1 MNMKAKSHKMIPGVW
16 TGRHR
21 KAAFLAA
28 LCVLFCSMA
37 SMAQNIYYVTPSG
50 NGNGTSWTNATTLG
64 VALRLAKS
72 GDEVRLQGFETVDS
86 REKAYAVPMGVN
98 GFAVP
103 EGVKIYGGFSGTPG
117 TETTETP
124 DNRARRGDRFEFRY
138 ISVVVADRNKNDEY
152 FPAGPSLI
160 FPTDD
165 PDDLR
170 ADNAPHVFT
179 LATDGTE
186 ATMIDG
192 LTIAAAHNTDANRYG
207 PGGAVVVSGSGTYH
221 IRNCFFLYNYA
232 PTGGAIYVADG
243 AGSDASTIESCYLMN
258 NAAGTRSSQQ
268 NDGGGIYLAGRGMVV
283 NTVVANNENG
293 GILMSPEARVVQST
307 VTRNTAAAVELTAP
321 AGGSIQ
327 VYNTV
332 IWGNSALYETEA
344 NKPGMSHCAYPEA
357 TPGTPDNNGNIYAGT
372 KNFDLDDYPPLF
384 DNPAPKMGFNQDFN
398 WLAEPYPSRNYS
410 IRDGS
415 VLIDQGDATA
425 NLPEAARALV
435 AQDAAGTARP
445 LGRTNDIGAYE
456 HRSVEAGHIRY
467 VKAGATG
474 DGTSWTHAMGDLQQ
488 AIDELAALG
497 GQGEVWVAAGTYRP
511 TRQLVTGDP
520 ATIFF
525 RMRDGISV
533 YGGFPANPADD
544 STRANLVQGAMP
556 WQTQTTDGTTTGETI
571 LEGAGYD
578 GNCTWTG
585 NYWSPTSES
594 YHVVWFAP
602 MDGEADFGE
611 RTVLSG
617 VTIRGGYALGT
628 SGTDGLGGGVYMQG
642 EQAVL
647 LNCVV
652 KENRARNH
660 GGGVYLDEGGR
671 MEGCLL
677 FNNSAM
683 DGDGGAVYADTRG
696 EVLRCMLANNSAH
709 NGGGIYMECPENGDP
724 DLLTLSTSVVSNNHS
739 IENAAVYCHRGG
751 SVVQSTI
758 VNNYTPR
765 ATDAAMPDASKTGG
779 LYLNGYGLV
788 VNSVLWN
795 NHNGTSGYTPF
806 FAFNPTTKR
815 VRFYNTAVSGYNSA
829 VWYNTL
835 QQDILRLSDDNNTTG
850 DGTDGLIAPGFSTG
864 GEAFTDADALQ
875 DLTGVQSGWTAID
888 YYWQPERGSN
898 LRAMG
903 LPVLSLPDD
912 IRLTPEVDLAGVPLH
927 DKPALGAHRIDAV
940 ELQCAM
946 PNAQTLRLYV
956 NVDCQDPTH
965 DGLRWNTAY
974 RSLNEA
980 IAYMA
985 SLTDERIAKIA
996 GQNNNISNLEIYV
1009 LEHEAIYPRYAF
1021 VSDDPKSATIEVPAM
1036 ASGLPLLVKGGFPA
1050 SNAEGGTAADADPLN
1065 HRSVIDGNP
1074 DGRDPDEGLYHCITV
1089 RQGANVTF
1097 EGFHIING
1105 NAAGEAV
1112 RLQGGGLLIDGTA
1125 TVTLRDCI
1133 LENLS
1138 ADRGAALYGEQ
1149 ATVTME
1155 NCVVN
1160 NNTNATESA
1169 AVVIAGSLTL
1179 RHVTFAQNF
1188 GGTYSLYGD
1197 GTPTAENCFA
1207 AGNTSGNTPGV
1218 ADDFVSPK
1226 NFQNPTNQQGAT
1238 LGFDTYRGGYSSFR
1252 PLTSSTDAADA
1263 LINQGTAGTTLD
1275 HDIMGNARDLGG
1287 TPDLG
1292 AYEAD
1297 LPEAG
1302 RVYYVRTPE
1311 KGGNDNHN
1319 GLSWETAFATIRKAV
1334 ETANNGTVIDNEKP
1348 QVWVA
1353 AGTYSQAPQN
1363 GSNNCF
1369 EILEGVNV
1377 FGAFPATGTPGMNDR
1392 HPLVSQYIY
1401 NQTSVTVSDYET
1413 ILQPSGN
1420 ASVRRVLG
1428 QDDRYNPVSW
1438 GNTPT
1443 YEYVYV
1449 GEGNGNYIH
1458 PQENVYVPQDG
1469 GEYYY
1474 SSNGGEYV
1482 RAEDGNYIQWT
1493 REEGYYKYF
1502 SQRDLQANGSD
1513 WRDPRRD
1520 LIEVG
1525 TGYGEYS
1532 VESGWFGSY
1541 TYKENADG
1549 NYAEFTGAGYYRVA
1563 ETIDGAAYYTQGEYV
1578 NVGNGNGTHIRTQAG
1593 YNYVGN
1599 GNGNYHLQYEA
1610 GRYYQVANG
1619 EGDYNYTAVSGFRY
1633 PTQWNGFTLRNGYIN
1648 SNNIDYIDKT
1658 NRDGMARNGGAG
1670 AAIFTNVTLANS
1682 IVYDNENTSTNTN
1695 IQLRGGGIYCDQ
1707 GSIVNCYILNNTLG
1721 GTNQYTAYGGGAYQY
1736 DGTAYNCVITE
1747 NQSYGQF
1754 TDGAAI
1760 FIENGEFFNNTI
1772 TNNTSHGTSR
1782 GNGGICAWFN
1792 TGSVVGSRLVV
1803 YNTISINNNGFSSMT
1818 GNVDVAL
1825 NGGTMACYN
1834 SIASSITNQ
1843 GNLTFTNCR
1852 AVNNAN
1858 DLFVDYA
1865 NDNFRLKSNAIALN
1879 MGEDLPEIDG
1889 VTIDLSQYTDMD
1901 FTARIKDCRVDVG
1914 AYELDNT
1921 ENIEHET
1928 SNANSIEIATYYVTQ
1943 GGRGTMSGGSLDQA
1957 ACAQKLQAILDAAGE
1972 YVAVGT
1978 NRRAIVKVAG
1988 YAQAGDG
1995 ATGFVYHPNADDLSD
2010 PDDPQSYTYTVP
2022 YGVTLMGG
2030 YIDNSG
2036 TVTSWDETTDANCRD
2051 ILNYPTVLSPVVTL
2065 TDEQTVNGYHAVTF
2079 GTKPDSYNNTVATTT
2094 VIDGV
2099 TLSGGQATTANKDND
2114 KGGGAVVPAWGHVRN
2129 CIVSGNTATYGG
2141 GLYLLAGAT
2150 VSGTLVK
2157 DNTADYGGGI
2167 YAANEG
2173 GDTAPSTTA
2182 GTYIISS
2189 TLAANTSDD
2198 TGGGIYLEDGAAV
2211 SLNSVIWGN
2220 EAPADK
2226 DISGVTGQTYE
2237 DTYIGNVLL
2246 GTTVTTVPT
2255 AVYPFNSC
2263 FIQQAEL
2270 PSTFEQNRS
2279 MTGELTD
2286 YFASTN
2292 YQLRAFSPLIKSGI
2306 PIGYH
2311 DNLVTAKDIAE
2322 ADINRLE
2329 RVQTGMERLDV
2340 GAFAFK
2346 GGVLPTT
2353 GYFTRLFVSPSGRDS
2368 RIDEENIN
2376 IEDYLGRSFY
2386 TPFSHLDEALEYI
2399 QRVRKGNEQA
2409 QDKPFEILL
2418 AEGTYK
2424 PTYKRANA
2432 PADVTVDQRQNSFN
2446 IPAGVSLYG
2455 GFIGNELY
2463 SSDEITRIPG
2473 LDDIT
2478 FTSGDDID
2486 DILADREFSDLNTN
2500 GIIEPWELGRQSILS
2515 GDINVSGTEGKAYHV
2530 VYSSDESHASGG
2542 VTLDGLTIMDGMTLN
2557 RTNTTDD
2564 AEDGNEV
2571 GRGGGIYS
2579 RGVDYTLNRCR
2590 LLQNRAVIGNAL
2602 YARHARV
2609 RIFGS
2614 MLAGNSTV
2622 DDPQTSGSQDYL
2634 GGGAALVYGGEG
2646 LSAFNTLWANNSTT
2660 GDGGAVAV
2668 FDASGAQTPVLLVN
2682 NAIVRNESEEYA
2694 VAAQHGTIVN
2704 TVAWGNAY
2712 SGTNK
2717 ASFRPGPTVSHSAT
2731 ETDHWADEQA
2741 PSDANGN
2748 ITIDTSN
2755 GSVTG
2760 PRFAAPSATA
2770 GAAGFSSASQWSPA
2784 AVSILTDVGDGM
2796 VDKDWRTSSETAIA
2810 PPATPEDLRT
2820 YYDNATGAYKDNL
2833 WVTYN
2838 DENDPLRY
2846 AYMEKAQP
2854 DVTAPFYLR
2863 YSGPKDEEGQYM
2875 DRIIDIGLYEYQYN
2889 LSFDKMDTI
2898 YVATTDAGD
2907 ADGSSW
2913 ANATSDLRG
2922 AIVGLANSTGDEDAS
2937 TLTPRNAVLI
2947 RQGTYSTPPGFTSS
2961 TGSNGRSA
2969 FKAVMKGTAPQD
2981 GTQSYAET
2989 LSIRGSYNEQGVQDF
3004 SQPTVIEPF
3013 PGTEEETQTLL
3024 DINALAREVY
3034 VEGILFHNTNPAVG
3048 SNCVAISTLED
3059 KGDKGYVTLKDVQVR
3074 ASRTGVVVNTSSA
3087 GRQMLV
3093 NVLFA
3098 DNAGTGL
3105 QVDGDN
3111 TTTTVI
3117 NGTFAQNDTD
3127 FTGNPTVQNSVAWEN
3142 TKQNLSTLTDN
3153 ETNHNVAFAPG
3164 TDNDDIVNGP
3174 NFVNPTADGVLSRD
3188 YHIRPGIALLDQ
3200 GSNTPYESFME
3211 DYRYPGFVTGKE
3223 GEEQFAA
3230 AKAAETDLGG
3240 TARFVDQSID
3250 VGAYEYAA
3258 PMRQII
3264 YVDDRLTT
3272 AGDGSSWENAL
3283 TDLQDAVN
3291 LAGIYANTR
3300 PDEYGYVFAQSTV
3313 GQDGRAASL
3322 NVQLGGTKVYGGMHT
3337 ERYNGS
3343 ETAATDTVATDT
3355 VAGLLAQR
3363 RGMMESQGQHSTVSG
3378 LAIKA
3383 EQGDNKNT
3391 SVVDG
3396 FLVDGQATIGQRG
3409 MLSTS
3414 IVEGNVTMEDEGVL
3428 YNSLVDEAAGTTGTI
3443 VNVTAT
3449 GTINAGTNLNN
3460 RENATGKNRYIH
3472 NQTDEAW
3479 NYQLDEESAD
3489 IDPDG
3494 NHDITAYM
3502 KLAGHDRDLAGNP
3515 RLLNGKPDNG
3525 CFETWS
3531 VPENGKLATANQ
3543 STVQGD
3549 GIAAGKHYPVAGSV
3563 VYVNTGGHFVVG
3575 HDTRTTSGTVTTTTP
3590 FTPGYLLLRE
3600 GASLYGNGHDVSLP
3614 YVATERALSA
3624 GWNLAAVP
3632 YALRRDGISRVD
3644 EAAGKAT
3651 AFTPLIEADS
3661 TETYNGAKRAE
3672 SLFAF
3677 HESDSEFWNESATS
3691 FNANQGFALKA
3702 GTDGTYRFTAGA
3714 ENGTDAVYAETADE
3728 TEKTVAL
3735 TQYDENTVNAD
3746 GTPKF
3751 TFKENM
3757 GWNLFGLPYLVSG
3770 YDLTAKLTGTT
3781 PAMDLPHILY
3791 TLQDGQYFTMQS
3803 WDGTT
3808 TRPDGTTDG
3817 TLSFGKGVFTQT
3829 AVIGDGQTESLRF
3842 RRPSAPGETT
3852 DGNGVNLQQYRLG
3865 LWGET
3870 GADGFVFSPTNE
3882 ETDGDF
3888 TLGADGLKMM
3898 APRADAPQLYAVN
3911 RTGTR
3916 FSLMNAVDAAGSV
3929 QVGIRAVAG
3938 DYTMGLGETADIE
3951 TATEVWL
3958 TDHKTGA
3965 KVDLRRTD
3973 YRFTL
3978 TEAADDAARFTLSF
3992 SSIADDTA
4000 GTLNVYV
4007 RRRILY
4013 VEGLRE
4019 GDTVTLYDPSGTR
4032 VHAERTTGGS
4042 FRHAL
4047 KPGIYLVHVSGQKS
4061 ARKVFVP

>member
-1 MNMKAKSHKMIPGVW
+1 MKMKNFHKLISE
-16 TGRHR
+16 T
-21 KAAFLAA
+21 KATRQAA
-28 LCVLFCSMA
+28 LLTACLFWFCSMTA
-37 SMAQNIYYVTPSG
+37 MAQTVYYAKPQESG
-50 NGNGTSWTNATTLG
+50 TANGLSWTNATTLD
-64 VALRLAKS
+64 VALELAKS

-86 REKAYAVPMGVN
+86 REKAYAVPTGAD

-103 EGVKIYGGFSGTPG
+103 EGVKIYGGFSGESG

-138 ISVVVADRNKNDEY
+138 ISVVVADRDKDDEY

-160 FPTDD
+160 FPTGD

-170 ADNAPHVFT
+170 TDNARHVFT
-179 LATDGTE
+179 LTAGSGTQATE
-186 ATMIDG
+186 LDG
-192 LTIAAAHNTDANRYG
+192 LTIAAAHNTTG
-207 PGGAVVVSGSGTYH
+207 TGGGVTVTGSGTYH
-221 IRNCFFLYNYA
+221 IRHCFFLYNYA
-232 PTGGAIYVADG
+232 PMGGAIYVHDG

-307 VTRNTAAAVELTAP
+307 VTRNTAAAVELTDP
-321 AGGSIQ
+321 ADGSKQ

-357 TPGTPDNNGNIYAGT
+357 TPGTPDPNGNIYAGA

-425 NLPEAARALV
+425 NLPEAARALM
-435 AQDAAGTARP
+435 AQDVAGTARP

-474 DGTSWTHAMGDLQQ
+474 DGTSWANAMGDLQQ

-533 YGGFPANPADD
+533 YGGFPANHADD
-544 STRANLVQGAMP
+544 FTRAKLTQGAMP

-617 VTIRGGYALGT
+617 VTIRGGYALRT
-628 SGTDGLGGGVYMQG
+628 SGTDGLGGGGYMQG

-850 DGTDGLIAPGFSTG
+850 DGTDGLIAPGFSKG

-940 ELQCAM
+940 KLLCETNG
-946 PNAQTLRLYV
+946 NALRLYV

-965 DGLRWNTAY
+965 DGQTWAMAY

-985 SLTDERIAKIA
+985 SLTDERIAEIA

-1074 DGRDPDEGLYHCITV
+1074 DGRNPNEGLYHCITV

-1112 RLQGGGLLIDGTA
+1112 RLQGGGLFIDGTA

-1179 RHVTFAQNF
+1179 RHVTFAQNI

-1197 GTPTAENCFA
+1197 GNPTAENCFA
-1207 AGNTSGNTPGV
+1207 AGNTSDNTPGV

-1311 KGGNDNHN
+1311 DGGDDNND
-1319 GLSWETAFATIRKAV
+1319 GLSWGTAFATIGHALNVARQ
-1334 ETANNGTVIDNEKP
+1334 ETVSQRP
-1348 QVWVA
+1348 QIWVA
-1353 AGTYSQAPQN
+1353 AGEYTEQGIRMQ
-1363 GSNNCF
+1363 
-1369 EILEGVNV
+1369 EGVDVYGGFANS
-1377 FGAFPATGTPGMNDR
+1377 GTPGLDDR
-1392 HPLVSQYIY
+1392 APITHRS
-1401 NQTSVTVSDYET
+1401 
-1413 ILQPSGN
+1413 ILQPSDISPISRQTDISSINYNTDYGVNRPTTGN
-1420 ASVRRVLG
+1420 RVDVTHRALN
-1428 QDDRYNPVSW
+1428 QNADF
-1438 GNTPT
+1438 NTPT
-1443 YEYVYV
+1443 VW
-1449 GEGNGNYIH
+1449 
-1458 PQENVYVPQDG
+1458 DG
-1469 GEYYY
+1469 MVLRYGFIYGAAHY
-1474 SSNGGEYV
+1474 N
-1482 RAEDGNYIQWT
+1482 AN
-1493 REEGYYKYF
+1493 
-1502 SQRDLQANGSD
+1502 SQ
-1513 WRDPRRD
+1513 
-1520 LIEVG
+1520 
-1525 TGYGEYS
+1525 
-1532 VESGWFGSY
+1532 F
-1541 TYKENADG
+1541 TYNET
-1549 NYAEFTGAGYYRVA
+1549 FLSTGAC
-1563 ETIDGAAYYTQGEYV
+1563 GAGAILRR
-1578 NVGNGNGTHIRTQAG
+1578 NGI
-1593 YNYVGN
+1593 
-1599 GNGNYHLQYEA
+1599 
-1610 GRYYQVANG
+1610 
-1619 EGDYNYTAVSGFRY
+1619 
-1633 PTQWNGFTLRNGYIN
+1633 LRNCEISDNMIFSDNQN
-1648 SNNIDYIDKT
+1648 SYE
-1658 NRDGMARNGGAG
+1658 GGWHCGGAG
-1670 AAIFTNVTLANS
+1670 IML
-1682 IVYDNENTSTNTN
+1682 Y
-1695 IQLRGGGIYCDQ
+1695 
-1707 GSIVNCYILNNTLG
+1707 G
-1721 GTNQYTAYGGGAYQY
+1721 GTLENCRIRNNVVRQSQTETMQNTGGWWQTNYSYNSKWVYGCGLYMKSN
-1736 DGTAYNCVITE
+1736 GTAVPT
-1747 NQSYGQF
+1747 
-1754 TDGAAI
+1754 
-1760 FIENGEFFNNTI
+1760 
-1772 TNNTSHGTSR
+1772 
-1782 GNGGICAWFN
+1782 
-1792 TGSVVGSRLVV
+1792 V
-1803 YNTISINNNGFSSMT
+1803 YNTIIADNYGVVIKDNGGAPDHNNARNTNNFIVGAGAFSADQCFFYNNTIVGNQGYIDISRGDRPAGLVYNIPGMFILGDATIYNSIITENTAT
-1818 GNVDVAL
+1818 GRSGSGN
-1825 NGGTMACYN
+1825 NGGTTVH
-1834 SIASSITNQ
+1834 I
-1843 GNLTFTNCR
+1843 
-1852 AVNNAN
+1852 
-1858 DLFVDYA
+1858 
-1865 NDNFRLKSNAIALN
+1865 NDNSYQLSTAQDGTTTLGKASNIYYSCVYGGEGINISNDIVEHGHNNLINQDPNLAQDYRLESLSPCINTAT
-1879 MGEDLPEIDG
+1879 EDIPG
-1889 VTIDLSQYTDMD
+1889 VNIPNYDAEY
-1901 FTARIKDCRVDVG
+1901 TARIKDCGIDMG
-1914 AYELDNT
+1914 AFESTNDGNIRYTETTAT
-1921 ENIEHET
+1921 ENGT
-1928 SNANSIEIATYYVTQ
+1928 TVTTATFYVTQ
-1943 GGRGTMSGGSLDQA
+1943 DGRGTMSGDSLDQA

-1972 YVAVGT
+1972 YVAGGT

-2065 TDEQTVNGYHAVTF
+2065 TDGQTVNGYHAVTF
-2079 GTKPDSYNNTVATTT
+2079 GTKPDSCNNTVATTT

-2167 YAANEG
+2167 YAANKG

-2237 DTYIGNVLL
+2237 DTYIGDVLL
-2246 GTTVTTVPT
+2246 GTTVTTVPK

-2306 PIGYH
+2306 PTGYH

-2329 RVQTGMERLDV
+2329 RAQTSMERLDV
-2340 GAFAFK
+2340 GAFAFE

-2353 GYFTRLFVSPSGRDS
+2353 PYFTRLFVSPSGRDS

-2376 IEDYLGRSFY
+2376 IKDYLGRSFY

-2399 QRVRKGNEQA
+2399 QRVRKGNQQA
-2409 QDKPFEILL
+2409 QGKPFEILL

-2455 GFIGNELY
+2455 GFIGNEHY
-2463 SSDEITRIPG
+2463 SSDKINDIPG

-2478 FTSGDDID
+2478 FMPDGDID
-2486 DILADREFSDLNTN
+2486 DILAAREFSDLNTN

-2530 VYSSDESHASGG
+2530 VYSSSTDDDATGG

-2557 RTNTTDD
+2557 RTN
-2564 AEDGNEV
+2564 AEGTEDVNEV

-2622 DDPQTSGSQDYL
+2622 DNPQTSGSLDYL

-2682 NAIVRNESEEYA
+2682 NAIVRNQSEEYA

-2712 SGTNK
+2712 NGENT
-2717 ASFRPGPTVSHSAT
+2717 ASFRQGPTVSHSAT
-2731 ETDHWADEQA
+2731 ETDHWAYGQA
-2741 PSDANGN
+2741 PSDANHN

-2784 AVSILTDVGDGM
+2784 AVSILTDAGDGVVGADWNGDQA
-2796 VDKDWRTSSETAIA
+2796 VDA
-2810 PPATPEDLRT
+2810 PPLSDIELTP
-2820 YYDNATGAYKDNL
+2820 YYDNAQGAYKDSL

-2922 AIVGLANSTGDEDAS
+2922 AIVGLANSTGDEDAN
-2937 TLTPRNAVLI
+2937 TLTPHNAVLI
-2947 RQGTYSTPPGFTSS
+2947 RQGTYSTPPGFTSN

-2969 FKAVMKGTAPQD
+2969 FKAVMHGAIPSD

-3013 PGTEEETQTLL
+3013 PGTEDETQTLL

-3034 VEGILFHNTNPAVG
+3034 VEGILFHNTNTSES
-3048 SNCVAISTLED
+3048 SNCVAISTSTDE
-3059 KGDKGYVTLKDVQVR
+3059 GDKGYVTLKDVQVR
-3074 ASRTGVVVNTSSA
+3074 ASQTGVVVNTGST

-3098 DNAGTGL
+3098 DNARTGL
-3105 QVDGDN
+3105 QVVGDN

-3117 NGTFAQNDTD
+3117 NGTFAQNGTD
-3127 FTGNPTVQNSVAWEN
+3127 FTGSPTVQNSVAWEN
-3142 TKQNLSTLTDN
+3142 TKQTLSTDRVG
-3153 ETNHNVAFAPG
+3153 NHNVAFANG
-3164 TDNDDIVNGP
+3164 TENDDIVNGP
-3174 NFVNPTADGVLSRD
+3174 NFVNPTADDVLSRD
-3188 YHIRPGIALLDQ
+3188 YHIRPGIALLDK
-3200 GSNTPYESFME
+3200 GDDEPYETFMK
-3211 DYRYPGFVTGKE
+3211 DYRYPGFKTS
-3223 GEEQFAA
+3223 GETDEQFAA

-3240 TARFVDQSID
+3240 TARFVDGSID

-3313 GQDGRAASL
+3313 GQDGRVASL
-3322 NVQLGGTKVYGGMHT
+3322 NVQLGGTKVYGGMRT

-3343 ETAATDTVATDT
+3343 ETAATDTAATDT

-3363 RGMMESQGQHSTVSG
+3363 RGMMESQGDHTQVTQLV
-3378 LAIKA
+3378 IKPA
-3383 EQGDNKNT
+3383 QGEGRNTAT

-3396 FLVDGQATIGQRG
+3396 FQVTGGATVGQGG

-3414 IVEGNVTMEDEGVL
+3414 IVEDHDGTYAVTMEDDGIL
-3428 YNSLVDEAAGTTGTI
+3428 YNSFVDGAAVTTGTI

-3449 GTINAGTNLNN
+3449 GTISAGTNENN
-3460 RENATGKNRYIH
+3460 RPSTTAPNRYIQS
-3472 NQTDEAW
+3472 QTDAAW
-3479 NYQLDEESAD
+3479 NYQLNEESAD
-3489 IDPDG
+3489 IDHSG
-3494 NHDITAYM
+3494 NADIKTYIE
-3502 KLAGHDRDLAGNP
+3502 LAGHNRDLAGNT
-3515 RLLNGKPDNG
+3515 RVMNGTPDNG

-3531 VPENGKLATANQ
+3531 VPATATDATAATIWRTQ
-3543 STVQGD
+3543 DHSTGPYDAHV
-3549 GIAAGKHYPVAGSV
+3549 ALGKHYPVAGSV
-3563 VYVNTGGHFVVG
+3563 VYVNEG
-3575 HDTRTTSGTVTTTTP
+3575 SGLAMNHTTTADAP
-3590 FTPGYLLLRE
+3590 FRPGYLLLKE

-3624 GWNLAAVP
+3624 GWNLCAVP
-3632 YALRRDGISRVD
+3632 YALTRDGISRVD
-3644 EAAGKAT
+3644 TDGGSLSLDVLAV
-3651 AFTPLIEADS
+3651 ADS
-3661 TETYNGAKRAE
+3661 TETYDGAARAA

-3677 HESDSEFWNESATS
+3677 HETNSAFWNPATS
-3691 FNANQGFALKA
+3691 FAACQGFALKA
-3702 GTDGTYRFTAGA
+3702 AEAAGTYRFTAGT

-3735 TQYDENTVNAD
+3735 TQYDENTVDTD
-3746 GTPKF
+3746 GKPKF

-4061 ARKVFVP
+4061 ARKVFVQ

>member
-1 MNMKAKSHKMIPGVW
+1 MNMKAKSHKMIPGIW

-37 SMAQNIYYVTPSG
+37 SMAQNIYYVTPTG
-50 NGNGTSWTNATTLG
+50 GGDGISWTKATTLD
-64 VALRLAKS
+64 VALGLAKS

-86 REKAYAVPMGVN
+86 RDKAYAVPMGVN

-103 EGVKIYGGFSGTPG
+103 EGVKIYGGFSGAPG

-138 ISVVVADRNKNDEY
+138 ISVVVADRDKDDEY

-170 ADNAPHVFT
+170 ADNARHVFT
-179 LATDGTE
+179 LTAGSGTQATE
-186 ATMIDG
+186 LDG
-192 LTIAAAHNTDANRYG
+192 LTIAAAHNTTG
-207 PGGAVVVSGSGTYH
+207 TGGGVTVTGSGTYH
-221 IRNCFFLYNYA
+221 IRHCFFLYNYA
-232 PTGGAIYVADG
+232 SRGGAIYVADQ

-307 VTRNTAAAVELTAP
+307 VTRNTAAAVELLTAP
-321 AGGSIQ
+321 ADGSRQ

-344 NKPGMSHCAYPEA
+344 KKPGMSHCAYPEA
-357 TPGTPDNNGNIYAGT
+357 TPGTPDNNGNIYAGA

-435 AQDAAGTARP
+435 AQDVAGTARP

-474 DGTSWTHAMGDLQQ
+474 DGTSWANAMGDLQQ

-544 STRANLVQGAMP
+544 VTRADLVQGAMP

-683 DGDGGAVYADTRG
+683 DGDGGAVYADTQG

-806 FAFNPTTKR
+806 FAFNPTTER

-864 GEAFTDADALQ
+864 GAFT
-875 DLTGVQSGWTAID
+875 LTGVQSGWTAID

-940 ELQCAM
+940 ELQCETNG
-946 PNAQTLRLYV
+946 NALRLYV

-965 DGLRWNTAY
+965 EGQTWAMAY

-985 SLTDERIAKIA
+985 SLTDERIAEIA

-1074 DGRDPDEGLYHCITV
+1074 DGRNPNEGLYHCITV

-1112 RLQGGGLLIDGTA
+1112 RLQGGGLLIEENA
-1125 TVTLRDCI
+1125 TVTLRRCI
-1133 LENLS
+1133 IENCS
-1138 ADRGAALYGEQ
+1138 ANQGAAIYGGTGS
-1149 ATVTME
+1149 TVNMD

-1160 NNTNATESA
+1160 NNTNNDANA
-1169 AVVIAGSLTL
+1169 ASVIAGTLSL
-1179 RHVTFAQNF
+1179 RHVTFANNV
-1188 GGTYSLYGD
+1188 GGSYTQHSGNASA
-1197 GTPTAENCFA
+1197 TNCLSM
-1207 AGNTSGNTPGV
+1207 GNTASGSNNVTLAAN
-1218 ADDFVSPK
+1218 AD
-1226 NFQNPTNQQGAT
+1226 NFQNPTNGTGAT

-1252 PLTSSTDAADA
+1252 PLTSSTDAANA
-1263 LINQGTAGTTLD
+1263 LINQGTSTTLD
-1275 HDIMGNARDLGG
+1275 HDIMGNARNLGG

-1292 AYEAD
+1292 AYEAE

-1302 RVYYVRTPE
+1302 TVLYVRTP
-1311 KGGNDNHN
+1311 KDGGDDNNN
-1319 GLSWETAFATIRKAV
+1319 GNSWEKAFATISHALEV
-1334 ETANNGTVIDNEKP
+1334 AGGNGYTNDNRP
-1348 QVWVA
+1348 QIWVA
-1353 AGTYSQAPQN
+1353 AGEYTERGITMQ
-1363 GSNNCF
+1363 
-1369 EILEGVNV
+1369 EGVNV
-1377 FGAFPATGTPGMNDR
+1377 YGGFSTQGTPGMDDR
-1392 HPLVSQYIY
+1392 DPINYHS
-1401 NQTSVTVSDYET
+1401 
-1413 ILQPSGN
+1413 ILQPN
-1420 ASVRRVLG
+1420 ATSPIS
-1428 QDDRYNPVSW
+1428 QDNDIAKIDYYREYGVNQPNGGRINQSYRALTQPR
-1438 GNTPT
+1438 NFSTPT
-1443 YEYVYV
+1443 VWDGMVFQHGFIYGAANYNAESKFTFKEAFLI
-1449 GEGNGNYIH
+1449 GEAGK
-1458 PQENVYVPQDG
+1458 DG
-1469 GEYYY
+1469 GACGAGVLLRT
-1474 SSNGGEYV
+1474 NGILRNCEIS
-1482 RAEDGNYIQWT
+1482 DNMI
-1493 REEGYYKYF
+1493 F
-1502 SQRDLQANGSD
+1502 SDNQND
-1513 WRDPRRD
+1513 
-1520 LIEVG
+1520 
-1525 TGYGEYS
+1525 
-1532 VESGWFGSY
+1532 
-1541 TYKENADG
+1541 
-1549 NYAEFTGAGYYRVA
+1549 FTGGW
-1563 ETIDGAAYYTQGEYV
+1563 
-1578 NVGNGNGTHIRTQAG
+1578 H
-1593 YNYVGN
+1593 
-1599 GNGNYHLQYEA
+1599 
-1610 GRYYQVANG
+1610 
-1619 EGDYNYTAVSGFRY
+1619 S
-1633 PTQWNGFTLRNGYIN
+1633 
-1648 SNNIDYIDKT
+1648 
-1658 NRDGMARNGGAG
+1658 GGAG
-1670 AAIFTNVTLANS
+1670 VML
-1682 IVYDNENTSTNTN
+1682 
-1695 IQLRGGGIYCDQ
+1695 
-1707 GSIVNCYILNNTLG
+1707 
-1721 GTNQYTAYGGGAYQY
+1721 YGGSLENCRIWNNVVRQSLTTITQSSGTYNY
-1736 DGTAYNCVITE
+1736 KYNSKWVYGCGLYMKSNGTAIPT
-1747 NQSYGQF
+1747 
-1754 TDGAAI
+1754 
-1760 FIENGEFFNNTI
+1760 
-1772 TNNTSHGTSR
+1772 
-1782 GNGGICAWFN
+1782 
-1792 TGSVVGSRLVV
+1792 V
-1803 YNTISINNNGFSSMT
+1803 YNTIIANNYGIVIKDEGGAPNHDNARETNNFVVGAGAFSADRCNFYNNTIS
-1818 GNVDVAL
+1818 GNRGYIDIARGDKRAGRVYNIPGMFILGDA
-1825 NGGTMACYN
+1825 TIYN
-1834 SIASSITNQ
+1834 SIIA
-1843 GNLTFTNCR
+1843 GNEADGQSGDGIYGGNIVHINDNSYQLST
-1852 AVNNAN
+1852 AN
-1858 DLFVDYA
+1858 DGNTDLKKAENIYYSCVYGGEGINISNDIVEHGHNNLINQDPNLAQDY
-1865 NDNFRLKSNAIALN
+1865 RLESLSPCINTAT
-1879 MGEDLPEIDG
+1879 EDIPG
-1889 VTIDLSQYTDMD
+1889 VNIPNYDAEY
-1901 FTARIKDCRVDVG
+1901 TARIKDCGIDMG
-1914 AYELDNT
+1914 AFESTNDGNIRYTETTAT
-1921 ENIEHET
+1921 ENGT
-1928 SNANSIEIATYYVTQ
+1928 TVTTATFYVTQ
-1943 GGRGTMSGGSLDQA
+1943 GGRGTMSGDSLDQA

-1995 ATGFVYHPNADDLSD
+1995 ATGFIYHPNADDLSD

-2036 TVTSWDETTDANCRD
+2036 TVDSWDETKNANCRD

-2065 TDEQTVNGYHAVTF
+2065 TDGQTVNGYHAVTF
-2079 GTKPDSYNNTVATTT
+2079 GTKPDSCNNTVATTT

-2167 YAANEG
+2167 YAANKG

-2226 DISGVTGQTYE
+2226 DISGVTGQTYK
-2237 DTYIGNVLL
+2237 DTYIGDVLL

-2306 PIGYH
+2306 PTGYH

-2322 ADINRLE
+2322 ADINRLA
-2329 RVQTGMERLDV
+2329 RIQGTLERLDV
-2340 GAFAFK
+2340 GAFAFE

-2353 GYFTRLFVSPSGRDS
+2353 DYFTRLFVSPSGRDS

-2399 QRVRKGNEQA
+2399 QRVRKGHG
-2409 QDKPFEILL
+2409 QDKTFEILL

-2455 GFIGNELY
+2455 GFIGNEPYLCIEN
-2463 SSDEITRIPG
+2463 SNITGIPG

-2478 FTSGDDID
+2478 FTSGGDID
-2486 DILADREFSDLNTN
+2486 DILAAREFSDLNTN
-2500 GIIEPWELGRQSILS
+2500 GILEPWELGRQSILS

-2530 VYSSDESHASGG
+2530 VYSSSTDDDATGG

-2622 DDPQTSGSQDYL
+2622 DNPQTSGSQSYL

-2796 VDKDWRTSSETAIA
+2796 VDKNWNGDQAVDA
-2810 PPATPEDLRT
+2810 PPRSDIELTL
-2820 YYDNATGAYKDNL
+2820 YYDNAQGAYKDSL

-2937 TLTPRNAVLI
+2937 TLTPYNAVLI

-2961 TGSNGRSA
+2961 TVSNGRSA
-2969 FKAVMKGTAPQD
+2969 FKAVMHGAIPSD
-2981 GTQSYAET
+2981 GPQSYAET

-3013 PGTEEETQTLL
+3013 PGTEDETQTLL

-3059 KGDKGYVTLKDVQVR
+3059 KGDVTLKDVQVR
-3074 ASRTGVVVNTSSA
+3074 ASQTGVVVNKGSA

-3105 QVDGDN
+3105 QVAEDN

-3117 NGTFAQNDTD
+3117 NGTFAQNGTD
-3127 FTGNPTVQNSVAWEN
+3127 FTGSPTVQNSVAWEN
-3142 TKQNLSTLTDN
+3142 THQNLSTLTDN
-3153 ETNHNVAFAPG
+3153 ETNHNVAFAPR

-3174 NFVNPTADGVLSRD
+3174 NFVNPTADDVLSSD

-3200 GSNTPYESFME
+3200 GDDEPYETFMK
-3211 DYRYPGFVTGKE
+3211 DYRYPGFKTS
-3223 GEEQFAA
+3223 GETDEQFAA

-3300 PDEYGYVFAQSTV
+3300 PREYGYVFAQSTV

-3337 ERYNGS
+3337 ERYNDG
-3343 ETAATDTVATDT
+3343 EAEATDT

-3383 EQGDNKNT
+3383 GQGDNKNT

-3396 FLVDGQATIGQRG
+3396 FLVTGKATVGQGG

-3414 IVEGNVTMEDEGVL
+3414 IANHDVTMENDGIL
-3428 YNSLVDEAAGTTGTI
+3428 YNSFVSGSAGTTGTI

-3449 GTINAGTNLNN
+3449 GTISAGTNENN
-3460 RENATGKNRYIH
+3460 RPSTTAPNRYIQS
-3472 NQTDEAW
+3472 QTDAAW
-3479 NYQLDEESAD
+3479 NYQLNEESAD
-3489 IDPDG
+3489 IDHSG
-3494 NHDITAYM
+3494 NADIKTYIE
-3502 KLAGHDRDLAGNP
+3502 LAGHDRDLAGNP

-3531 VPENGKLATANQ
+3531 VPADGTLATANQ
-3543 STVQGD
+3543 STDQGD

-3563 VYVNTGGHFVVG
+3563 VYVNRNANFIVD
-3575 HDTRTTSGTVTTTTP
+3575 HDTRTTSGTTTTTTP

-3614 YVATERALSA
+3614 YVATERTLGA

-3632 YALRRDGISRVD
+3632 YALQRDGISRVD
-3644 EAAGKAT
+3644 EAAGTT

-3661 TETYNGAKRAE
+3661 TETYDGAARAA

-3829 AVIGDGQTESLRF
+3829 AVIGQTESLRF
-3842 RRPSAPGETT
+3842 RRPSGPGETT

>member
-37 SMAQNIYYVTPSG
+37 SMAQNIYYVTPTG
-50 NGNGTSWTNATTLG
+50 GGDGTSWTNATTLD
-64 VALRLAKS
+64 VALELAKS
-72 GDEVRLQGFETVDS
+72 GGEVRLQGFETVDS

-98 GFAVP
+98 GFDVP

-221 IRNCFFLYNYA
+221 IRHCFFLYNYA
-232 PTGGAIYVADG
+232 PTGGAIYVHDG

-307 VTRNTAAAVELTAP
+307 VTRNTAAAVELTDR

-344 NKPGMSHCAYPEA
+344 YKPGMWHCAYPEA
-357 TPGTPDNNGNIYAGT
+357 TPGTPDPNGNIYAGA

-435 AQDAAGTARP
+435 AQDVAGTARP

-474 DGTSWTHAMGDLQQ
+474 DGTSWAHAMGDLQQ

-533 YGGFPANPADD
+533 YGGFPANTADD
-544 STRANLVQGAMP
+544 FTRANLTQGAMP

-806 FAFNPTTKR
+806 FAFNPTTER

-835 QQDILRLSDDNNTTG
+835 QEDVLRLSDDNNVTEAGNTT
-850 DGTDGLIAPGFSTG
+850 LLAPDFSGPVAGSTNFANAASLRTEYG
-864 GEAFTDADALQ
+864 IQE
-875 DLTGVQSGWTAID
+875 GWTAID

-985 SLTDERIAKIA
+985 SLTDERIAEIA

-1074 DGRDPDEGLYHCITV
+1074 DGRNPNEGLYHCITV

-1112 RLQGGGLLIDGTA
+1112 RLQGGGLLIEENA
-1125 TVTLRDCI
+1125 TVTLRRCI
-1133 LENLS
+1133 IENCS
-1138 ADRGAALYGEQ
+1138 ADQGAAIYGGTGS
-1149 ATVTME
+1149 TVNMD

-1160 NNTNATESA
+1160 NNTNNDGEA
-1169 AVVIAGSLTL
+1169 ASVIAGTLRL
-1179 RHVTFAQNF
+1179 RHVTFANNV
-1188 GGTYSLYGD
+1188 GGSYTQHSGNASA
-1197 GTPTAENCFA
+1197 TNCLSM
-1207 AGNTSGNTPGV
+1207 GNTASGSNNVTLAAN
-1218 ADDFVSPK
+1218 AD
-1226 NFQNPTNQQGAT
+1226 NFQNPTNGTGAT
-1238 LGFDTYRGGYSSFR
+1238 LGFDTYRGGYSSFK
-1252 PLTSSTDAADA
+1252 PLTSSVEAAGQV
-1263 LINQGTAGTTLD
+1263 INKANTAPFTQ
-1275 HDIMGNARDLGG
+1275 DIAGRPRDLGG

-1292 AYEAD
+1292 AYEAE
-1297 LPEAG
+1297 LPEAKT
-1302 RVYYVRTPE
+1302 VLYVTPE
-1311 KGGNDNHN
+1311 GAGKRDGS
-1319 GLSWETAFATIRKAV
+1319 SWENAIAGNYVYNLQTNTFVTETEYDDWTGTDRTDTIHTYNSKYAGEFNRRNCPYGESSKFSETSVEFEHNNKGLRDEQYISGLQYAV
-1334 ETANNGTVIDNEKP
+1334 EKATEQAKEESRNI
-1348 QVWVA
+1348 QVWVSG
-1353 AGTYSQAPQN
+1353 GTYTDYKGYVIRDQVDVY
-1363 GSNNCF
+1363 G
-1369 EILEGVNV
+1369 G
-1377 FGAFPATGTPGMNDR
+1377 FPNEGTPGMDDR
-1392 HPLVSQYIY
+1392 HPLLS
-1401 NQTSVTVSDYET
+1401 TSIPLREADEGLADQIEKYET
-1413 ILQPSGN
+1413 IIQIQEESPVRWTYRDGYYYPSENQSATESKTRKPVLFQPDVCMTTYGPTSDNERISSSTGAIIDQRYVDYKG
-1420 ASVRRVLG
+1420 ASWDGFTIQHGFYKGYTANR
-1428 QDDRYNPVSW
+1428 
-1438 GNTPT
+1438 
-1443 YEYVYV
+1443 
-1449 GEGNGNYIH
+1449 
-1458 PQENVYVPQDG
+1458 DG
-1469 GEYYY
+1469 GA
-1474 SSNGGEYV
+1474 GV
-1482 RAEDGNYIQWT
+1482 RM
-1493 REEGYYKYF
+1493 
-1502 SQRDLQANGSD
+1502 
-1513 WRDPRRD
+1513 
-1520 LIEVG
+1520 
-1525 TGYGEYS
+1525 
-1532 VESGWFGSY
+1532 
-1541 TYKENADG
+1541 
-1549 NYAEFTGAGYYRVA
+1549 
-1563 ETIDGAAYYTQGEYV
+1563 
-1578 NVGNGNGTHIRTQAG
+1578 
-1593 YNYVGN
+1593 
-1599 GNGNYHLQYEA
+1599 
-1610 GRYYQVANG
+1610 
-1619 EGDYNYTAVSGFRY
+1619 FR
-1633 PTQWNGFTLRNGYIN
+1633 GMTLRNCVVKDNYNEG
-1648 SNNIDYIDKT
+1648 NNDK
-1658 NRDGMARNGGAG
+1658 A
-1670 AAIFTNVTLANS
+1670 
-1682 IVYDNENTSTNTN
+1682 
-1695 IQLRGGGIYCDQ
+1695 RGGGIYCD
-1707 GSIVNCYILNNTLG
+1707 GRNSYVINCYIINNAVEATEDN
-1721 GTNQYTAYGGGAYQY
+1721 TYGGGMYMIV
-1736 DGTAYNCVITE
+1736 GTGYNLLVANNYSE
-1747 NQSYGQF
+1747 GNG
-1754 TDGAAI
+1754 GGI
-1760 FIENGEFFNNTI
+1760 FIEDATFYNCTIAYNNT
-1772 TNNTSHGTSR
+1772 TNGHTGGLYQYTGTTANSTLTLYNCLLYYNREQVLGSHNAAYFTGIYYSFIEGAYQSDLAPKIDSSCETVR
-1782 GNGGICAWFN
+1782 GSA
-1792 TGSVVGSRLVV
+1792 
-1803 YNTISINNNGFSSMT
+1803 YNPFE
-1818 GNVDVAL
+1818 D
-1825 NGGTMACYN
+1825 
-1834 SIASSITNQ
+1834 
-1843 GNLTFTNCR
+1843 
-1852 AVNNAN
+1852 NNAQRN
-1858 DLFVDYA
+1858 
-1865 NDNFRLKSNAIALN
+1865 NNFRLNSTTWCVNHGTEDIPNA
-1879 MGEDLPEIDG
+1879 ELPA
-1889 VTIDLSQYTDMD
+1889 TDVD
-1901 FTARIKDCRVDVG
+1901 FTDRIKDCRVDVG

-1921 ENIEHET
+1921 ANIQPETTTENGIT
-1928 SNANSIEIATYYVTQ
+1928 TATYYVTQ
-1943 GGRGTMSGGSLDQA
+1943 GGCGTMSGGSLDQA
-1957 ACAQKLQAILDAAGE
+1957 ACAQKLQNILDAAGK
-1972 YVAVGT
+1972 YVAGGM

-2036 TVTSWDETTDANCRD
+2036 TVDSWDETANANCRD

-2065 TDEQTVNGYHAVTF
+2065 TNGQTVNGYHAVTF

-2157 DNTADYGGGI
+2157 DNTANYGGGI
-2167 YAANEG
+2167 YAANKG

-2237 DTYIGNVLL
+2237 DTYIGDVLL

-2306 PIGYH
+2306 PTGYH

-2329 RVQTGMERLDV
+2329 RVQTDMERLDV
-2340 GAFAFK
+2340 GAFAFE

-2353 GYFTRLFVSPSGRDS
+2353 NYFTRLFVSPSGRDS

-2399 QRVRKGNEQA
+2399 RRVRKGNQQA
-2409 QDKPFEILL
+2409 KDEPFEILL

-2455 GFIGNELY
+2455 GFIGNEPYLCTEY
-2463 SSDEITRIPG
+2463 SNITGIPG
-2473 LDDIT
+2473 LDDIK
-2478 FTSGDDID
+2478 FMPDGNIY
-2486 DILADREFSDLNTN
+2486 DILAAREFSDLNTN
-2500 GIIEPWELGRQSILS
+2500 GILEPWELGRQSILS

-2557 RTNTTDD
+2557 RTNAEGTEDD
-2564 AEDGNEV
+2564 NEV

-2622 DDPQTSGSQDYL
+2622 DNPETSGSQDYL

-2712 SGTNK
+2712 SGTNT

-2731 ETDHWADEQA
+2731 EDGHWADGQA
-2741 PSDANGN
+2741 PSDTNHN
-2748 ITIDTSN
+2748 ITIDISN

-2784 AVSILTDVGDGM
+2784 AVSILTDAGDGVVGADWNGDQA
-2796 VDKDWRTSSETAIA
+2796 VDA
-2810 PPATPEDLRT
+2810 PPLSDIELTP
-2820 YYDNATGAYKDNL
+2820 YYDNAQGAYKDSL

-2922 AIVGLANSTGDEDAS
+2922 AIVGLANSTGDEDAN
-2937 TLTPRNAVLI
+2937 TLTPYNAVLI

-2961 TGSNGRSA
+2961 NGRSA
-2969 FKAVMKGTAPQD
+2969 FKAVMHGAIPSD
-2981 GTQSYAET
+2981 GPQSYAET

-3013 PGTEEETQTLL
+3013 PGTEDETQTLL

-3034 VEGILFHNTNPAVG
+3034 VEGILFHNTNTSEG

-3074 ASRTGVVVNTSSA
+3074 ASQTGVVVNTGSA

-3105 QVDGDN
+3105 QVPEDN

-3117 NGTFAQNDTD
+3117 NGTFAQNGTD
-3127 FTGNPTVQNSVAWEN
+3127 FTGNPTVQNSVAWKN
-3142 TKQNLSTLTDN
+3142 TKQTLSTDR
-3153 ETNHNVAFAPG
+3153 EGNHNVAFAPG
-3164 TDNDDIVNGP
+3164 TNNDDIVNGP
-3174 NFVNPTADGVLSRD
+3174 NFVNPTADDVLSRD

-3200 GSNTPYESFME
+3200 GDDTLYESFMK

-3223 GEEQFAA
+3223 SEEQFAA

-3313 GQDGRAASL
+3313 GQDGRVASL

-3337 ERYNGS
+3337 ERYTGS
-3343 ETAATDTVATDT
+3343 STKATDI

-3383 EQGDNKNT
+3383 EQGDNENA
-3391 SVVDG
+3391 SAVDG

-3428 YNSLVDEAAGTTGTI
+3428 YNSFVDGAAGTTGTI

-3489 IDPDG
+3489 IDPDDS
-3494 NHDITAYM
+3494 DITYYM

-3531 VPENGKLATANQ
+3531 VPADGTLATANQ
-3543 STVQGD
+3543 STVLDD

-3600 GASLYGNGHDVSLP
+3600 GASLYGNGRDVSLP
-3614 YVATERALSA
+3614 YVATERTLSQ
-3624 GWNLAAVP
+3624 GWNLCAVP
-3632 YALRRDGISRVD
+3632 YALTRDGISRVD
-3644 EAAGKAT
+3644 TDGGSLSLDVLAV
-3651 AFTPLIEADS
+3651 ADS
-3661 TETYNGAKRAE
+3661 TETYDGAARAA

-3677 HESDSEFWNESATS
+3677 HETNSAFWNPATS
-3691 FNANQGFALKA
+3691 FAACQGFALKAA

-3714 ENGTDAVYAETADE
+3714 ENATTPVYTETADE

-3781 PAMDLPHILY
+3781 TPAMDLPHILY
-3791 TLQDGQYFTMQS
+3791 TLQDGQYFTVQS

-3842 RRPSAPGETT
+3842 RRPSAPGGTT

-3888 TLGADGLKMM
+3888 TLGVDGLKMM

-4061 ARKVFVP
+4061 ARKVFVQ

>member
-1 MNMKAKSHKMIPGVW
+1 MKMKDLYKMNSA
-16 TGRHR
+16 TGTTR

-28 LCVLFCSMA
+28 CLFLCCAMTA
-37 SMAQNIYYVTPSG
+37 MAQNIYYVKPLNEASKG
-50 NGNGTSWTNATTLG
+50 NGSSWQDATTLYE
-64 VALRLAKS
+64 ALRQAEA
-72 GDEVRLQGFETVDS
+72 GDEIRLMGYEKVDS
-86 REKAYAVPMGVN
+86 REKVYVVPSEE
-98 GFAVP
+98 GFAVRQ
-103 EGVKIYGGFSGTPG
+103 GVKIYGGFSGTPG

-124 DNRARRGDRFEFRY
+124 DNRARRGDRFEFHY
-138 ISVVVADRNKNDEY
+138 ISVVVADRDKDDKY

-160 FPTDD
+160 FPTGD

-207 PGGAVVVSGSGTYH
+207 PGGAVTISGNGTYH
-221 IRNCFFLYNYA
+221 IRHCFFLYNYA
-232 PTGGAIYVADG
+232 PTGGAIYVHDG

-293 GILMSPEARVVQST
+293 GILMSPKARVVQST
-307 VTRNTAAAVELTAP
+307 VTRNTAAAVELELTAP

-357 TPGTPDNNGNIYAGT
+357 DKGAADGNIYAGA

-435 AQDAAGTARP
+435 AQDVAGTARP

-533 YGGFPANPADD
+533 YGGFPANHADD
-544 STRANLVQGAMP
+544 FTRADLTQGAMP
-556 WQTQTTDGTTTGETI
+556 WIYEGGETI

-806 FAFNPTTKR
+806 FAFNPTTER

-864 GEAFTDADALQ
+864 GAFTDADALQ

-940 ELQCAM
+940 ELQCETNG
-946 PNAQTLRLYV
+946 NALRLYV

-985 SLTDERIAKIA
+985 SLTDERIAEIA

-1036 ASGLPLLVKGGFPA
+1036 ASGRPLLVKGGFPA

-1074 DGRDPDEGLYHCITV
+1074 DGRNPNEGLYHCITV

-1112 RLQGGGLLIDGTA
+1112 RLQGGGLFIDGTA

-1207 AGNTSGNTPGV
+1207 AGNTSDNSTVNGQALPEN
-1218 ADDFVSPK
+1218 FVSAT
-1226 NFQNPTNQQGAT
+1226 NFQNPTNQRGAT

-1302 RVYYVRTPE
+1302 TVLYVRASD
-1311 KGGNDNHN
+1311 GNDNN
-1319 GLSWETAFATIRKAV
+1319 DGTSWGTAFQ
-1334 ETANNGTVIDNEKP
+1334 TVAHALEVAERTTPAAERP
-1348 QVWVA
+1348 QIWVA
-1353 AGTYSQAPQN
+1353 AGEYTH
-1363 GSNNCF
+1363 
-1369 EILEGVNV
+1369 
-1377 FGAFPATGTPGMNDR
+1377 TPGNDEIN
-1392 HPLVSQYIY
+1392 SQRYAY
-1401 NQTSVTVSDYET
+1401 KMVEGANLYGGFPSAGAPGFDDRNPNEYKT
-1413 ILQPSGN
+1413 ILQPQENPTEFPEKENLDKRYTWLHGP
-1420 ASVRRVLG
+1420 ASVGRVVVQPYNFTVETVWDG
-1428 QDDRYNPVSW
+1428 VTIRY
-1438 GNTPT
+1438 GFLNTMCRYSIIGDLTNLDPAVIGLAGGGG
-1443 YEYVYV
+1443 VY
-1449 GEGNGNYIH
+1449 
-1458 PQENVYVPQDG
+1458 
-1469 GEYYY
+1469 
-1474 SSNGGEYV
+1474 
-1482 RAEDGNYIQWT
+1482 
-1493 REEGYYKYF
+1493 
-1502 SQRDLQANGSD
+1502 LM
-1513 WRDPRRD
+1513 
-1520 LIEVG
+1520 
-1525 TGYGEYS
+1525 GYG
-1532 VESGWFGSY
+1532 VL
-1541 TYKENADG
+1541 ENCHIVD
-1549 NYAEFTGAGYYRVA
+1549 NRVMGFMNF
-1563 ETIDGAAYYTQGEYV
+1563 IDGYTSG
-1578 NVGNGNGTHIRTQAG
+1578 GGH
-1593 YNYVGN
+1593 
-1599 GNGNYHLQYEA
+1599 
-1610 GRYYQVANG
+1610 VA
-1619 EGDYNYTAVSGFRY
+1619 
-1633 PTQWNGFTLRNGYIN
+1633 
-1648 SNNIDYIDKT
+1648 
-1658 NRDGMARNGGAG
+1658 
-1670 AAIFTNVTLANS
+1670 
-1682 IVYDNENTSTNTN
+1682 
-1695 IQLRGGGIYCDQ
+1695 GGGIYCKG
-1707 GSIVNCYILNNTLG
+1707 GSIRNCQILRNAVWNFDPDIDRTGTYGGIYING
-1721 GTNQYTAYGGGAYQY
+1721 QIQAAFAYGGGLYILNEKAANGHPLYEASIFN
-1736 DGTAYNCVITE
+1736 TIIANNECRALTT
-1747 NQSYGQF
+1747 NPN
-1754 TDGAAI
+1754 GAAVFHTVAI
-1760 FIENGEFFNNTI
+1760 GGGACQFGGNFYNNTI
-1772 TNNTSHGTSR
+1772 VNNFALTEPCGAANITCGGMFVYNDAEIYNCIIYNNTEERGRNIGIAAPQYANAQVISFTSGHG
-1782 GNGGICAWFN
+1782 GDEN
-1792 TGSVVGSRLVV
+1792 TGNDPQNGFYQMEPDNVKIHYSNVGYTDNRNQAQPSVMLTSNGDGTYRDETTGKDHNIYADPLFTNADGGNYRLESGSL
-1803 YNTISINNNGFSSMT
+1803 SINSATEDIPG
-1818 GNVDVAL
+1818 
-1825 NGGTMACYN
+1825 
-1834 SIASSITNQ
+1834 
-1843 GNLTFTNCR
+1843 
-1852 AVNNAN
+1852 VNIPNYDAE
-1858 DLFVDYA
+1858 Y
-1865 NDNFRLKSNAIALN
+1865 
-1879 MGEDLPEIDG
+1879 
-1889 VTIDLSQYTDMD
+1889 
-1901 FTARIKDCRVDVG
+1901 TARIKDCGIDMG
-1914 AYELDNT
+1914 AFESTNDGNIRYTETTAT
-1921 ENIEHET
+1921 ENGT
-1928 SNANSIEIATYYVTQ
+1928 TVTTATFYVTQ
-1943 GGRGTMSGGSLDQA
+1943 DGRGTMRGDSLDQA

-1972 YVAVGT
+1972 YVAGGT

-2010 PDDPQSYTYTVP
+2010 PNDPQSYTYTVP

-2036 TVTSWDETTDANCRD
+2036 TVDSWDETKNADCRD

-2079 GTKPDSYNNTVATTT
+2079 GTKPDSCNNTVATTT

-2167 YAANEG
+2167 YAANKG

-2237 DTYIGNVLL
+2237 DTYIGDVLL

-2306 PIGYH
+2306 PTGYH

-2329 RVQTGMERLDV
+2329 RAQTDMERLERAQTDMERLDV
-2340 GAFAFK
+2340 GAFAFE

-2353 GYFTRLFVSPSGRDS
+2353 PYFTRLFVSPSGRDS

-2399 QRVRKGNEQA
+2399 RRVREYGKA
-2409 QDKPFEILL
+2409 QGQPFEILL

-2463 SSDEITRIPG
+2463 SSDEITGIPG

-2478 FTSGDDID
+2478 FTPDGNINA
-2486 DILADREFSDLNTN
+2486 ILAAREFSDLNTN
-2500 GIIEPWELGRQSILS
+2500 GILEPWELGRQSILS

-2579 RGVDYTLNRCR
+2579 SGVDYTLNRCR

-2602 YARHARV
+2602 YARSARV

-2622 DDPQTSGSQDYL
+2622 DNPQTSGSQGYL

-2668 FDASGAQTPVLLVN
+2668 FDANDTQTPVLLVN

-2694 VAAQHGTIVN
+2694 VAAQNGTIVN

-2712 SGTNK
+2712 NGANTV
-2717 ASFRPGPTVSHSAT
+2717 SFRKGPTVSHSAT
-2731 ETDHWADEQA
+2731 EDGYWVDGQA
-2741 PSDANGN
+2741 PSDENHN

-2796 VDKDWRTSSETAIA
+2796 VDKDWRTGSETAIA

-2820 YYDNATGAYKDNL
+2820 YYDNATDAYKSRL
-2833 WVTYN
+2833 WDTYGQ
-2838 DENDPLRY
+2838 NDPLRY

-2922 AIVGLANSTGDEDAS
+2922 AIVGLANSTGDEDAT
-2937 TLTPRNAVLI
+2937 TLTPYNAVLI

-2969 FKAVMKGTAPQD
+2969 FKAVMHGAIPLD

-3013 PGTEEETQTLL
+3013 PGTEDETQTLL

-3074 ASRTGVVVNTSSA
+3074 ASQTGVVVNKGSA

-3105 QVDGDN
+3105 QVDENN

-3117 NGTFAQNDTD
+3117 NGTFAQNATD
-3127 FTGNPTVQNSVAWEN
+3127 FTGSPTVQNSVAWKN
-3142 TKQNLSTLTDN
+3142 TKNQHLSTLTDN
-3153 ETNHNVAFAPG
+3153 ETNHNVAFAPE

-3174 NFVNPTADGVLSRD
+3174 NFVNPTADDVLSRD

-3200 GSNTPYESFME
+3200 GDDEPYETFMK
-3211 DYRYPGFVTGKE
+3211 DYRYPGFKTS
-3223 GEEQFAA
+3223 GETDEQFAA

-3240 TARFVDQSID
+3240 TARFVDGSID

-3313 GQDGRAASL
+3313 GQDGRVASL

-3337 ERYNGS
+3337 ERYNDGKT
-3343 ETAATDTVATDT
+3343 EATDI
-3355 VAGLLAQR
+3355 VAGLLTRR
-3363 RGMMESQGQHSTVSG
+3363 RGMMESQGDHSQVTQLV
-3378 LAIKA
+3378 IKPA
-3383 EQGDNKNT
+3383 QGEGRNTAT

-3396 FLVDGQATIGQRG
+3396 FQVTGGATVGQGG

-3414 IVEGNVTMEDEGVL
+3414 IVEDHGGTYAVTMKDDGIL
-3428 YNSLVDEAAGTTGTI
+3428 YNSFVDGAAGTTGTI

-3449 GTINAGTNLNN
+3449 GTINAGTNENN
-3460 RENATGKNRYIH
+3460 RPSTTAPNRYIQS
-3472 NQTDEAW
+3472 QTDAAW
-3479 NYQLDEESAD
+3479 NYQLNEESAD
-3489 IDPDG
+3489 IDHSG
-3494 NHDITAYM
+3494 NADIKTYIE
-3502 KLAGHDRDLAGNP
+3502 LAGHNRDLAGNT
-3515 RLLNGKPDNG
+3515 RVMNGTPDNG

-3531 VPENGKLATANQ
+3531 VPATATDATAATIWNTEDH
-3543 STVQGD
+3543 STGPYDAHV
-3549 GIAAGKHYPVAGSV
+3549 ALGKHYPVAGSV
-3563 VYVNTGGHFVVG
+3563 VYVNEG
-3575 HDTRTTSGTVTTTTP
+3575 SGLAMNHTTTADTP
-3590 FTPGYLLLRE
+3590 FRPGYLLLKE
-3600 GASLYGNGHDVSLP
+3600 GASLYGNGRDVSLP
-3614 YVATERALSA
+3614 YVATERTLSQ
-3624 GWNLAAVP
+3624 GWNLCAVP
-3632 YALRRDGISRVD
+3632 YALTRDGINRVD
-3644 EAAGKAT
+3644 TDGGSLSLDVLAV
-3651 AFTPLIEADS
+3651 ADS
-3661 TETYNGAKRAE
+3661 TETYDGAARAA

-3677 HESDSEFWNESATS
+3677 HETNSAFWNPATS
-3691 FNANQGFALKA
+3691 FAACQGFALKA
-3702 GTDGTYRFTAGA
+3702 AEAAGTYRFTAGA
-3714 ENGTDAVYAETADE
+3714 ENATTPVYSETADE

-3757 GWNLFGLPYLVSG
+3757 GWNLFGLPYLVSD
-3770 YDLTAKLTGTT
+3770 YDLTAKLTGTTT

-3791 TLQDGQYFTMQS
+3791 TLQDGQYFTVQS
-3803 WDGTT
+3803 WDGIT

-3829 AVIGDGQTESLRF
+3829 AVIGDDESLGF

-4061 ARKVFVP
+4061 ARKVFVQ

>member
-1 MNMKAKSHKMIPGVW
+1 MKMKNFHKLISE
-16 TGRHR
+16 T
-21 KAAFLAA
+21 KATRQAALLAA
-28 LCVLFCSMA
+28 CLFWFCSMTA
-37 SMAQNIYYVTPSG
+37 MAQNIYYVKPLNEASKG
-50 NGNGTSWTNATTLG
+50 NGSSWQDATTLYE
-64 VALRLAKS
+64 ALRQAEA
-72 GDEVRLQGFETVDS
+72 GDEIRLMGYEKVDS
-86 REKAYAVPMGVN
+86 REKVYVVPSEE

-103 EGVKIYGGFSGTPG
+103 EGVKIYGGFSGTSG

-138 ISVVVADRNKNDEY
+138 ISVVVADRDKDDKY

-232 PTGGAIYVADG
+232 PTGGAIYVHDG

-307 VTRNTAAAVELTAP
+307 VTRNTAAAVELTDH

-357 TPGTPDNNGNIYAGT
+357 TPGTPDKNGNIYAGAN
-372 KNFDLDDYPPLF
+372 NFDLDDQPPLF

-435 AQDAAGTARP
+435 AQDVAGTARP

-474 DGTSWTHAMGDLQQ
+474 DGTSWAHAMGDLQQ

-544 STRANLVQGAMP
+544 VTRANLVQGAMP
-556 WQTQTTDGTTTGETI
+556 WIYEGGETI

-795 NHNGTSGYTPF
+795 NHNGTSDNAPF
-806 FAFNPTTKR
+806 YALNPATDK
-815 VRFYNTAVSGYNSA
+815 VRFYNSAVSGYNSA
-829 VWYNTL
+829 VWYNIL
-835 QQDILRLSDDNNTTG
+835 QEDVLRLSDDNNVTEAGNTT
-850 DGTDGLIAPGFSTG
+850 LLAPDFSDPAAG
-864 GEAFTDADALQ
+864 SANFADAASLRTEYGIQ
-875 DLTGVQSGWTAID
+875 ENWTDID
-888 YYWQPERGSN
+888 YLWQAVQGSN
-898 LRAMG
+898 LRAQG
-903 LPVLSLPDD
+903 LPPLAMPSGVSLIPQ
-912 IRLTPEVDLAGVPLH
+912 VDLKGDPLH
-927 DKPALGAHRIDAV
+927 SKPALGAHRIDPV
-940 ELQCAM
+940 QLVPEK
-946 PNAQTLRLYV
+946 NGSTLRLYV
-956 NVDCQDPTH
+956 DVSCQEPEH
-965 DGLRWNTAY
+965 DGNSWERGY
-974 RSLNEA
+974 RSVNEA
-980 IAYMA
+980 ISYMA
-985 SLTDERIAKIA
+985 DLTKAEMEAQ
-996 GQNNNISNLEIYV
+996 GVSQLEIYV
-1009 LEHEAIYPRYAF
+1009 LQSETIYPRYTFA
-1021 VSDDPKSATIEVPAM
+1021 SDDPKSATIEVPAM
-1036 ASGLPLLVKGGFPA
+1036 QSGLSLTVKGGF
-1050 SNAEGGTAADADPLN
+1050 ADNDSHDHDPLTY
-1065 HRSVIDGNP
+1065 RSVINGNP
-1074 DGRDPDEGLYHCITV
+1074 DGRNPNEGLYHCIHV
-1089 RQGANVTF
+1089 QPGAKVTF

-1112 RLQGGGLLIDGTA
+1112 YLQGGGLLIEENA
-1125 TVTLRDCI
+1125 TVTLRRCI
-1133 LENLS
+1133 IENCS
-1138 ADRGAALYGEQ
+1138 ANQGAAIYGGTGS
-1149 ATVTME
+1149 TVNMD

-1160 NNTNATESA
+1160 NNTNNDANA
-1169 AVVIAGSLTL
+1169 ASVIAGTLRL
-1179 RHVTFAQNF
+1179 RHVTFANNM
-1188 GGTYSLYGD
+1188 GGSYAQHSGNASAT
-1197 GTPTAENCFA
+1197 NCLSM
-1207 AGNTSGNTPGV
+1207 GNTASGSNNVTLAAN
-1218 ADDFVSPK
+1218 AD
-1226 NFQNPTNQQGAT
+1226 NFQNPTNDTGAT
-1238 LGFDTYRGGYSSFR
+1238 LGFDTYRGGYSSFK
-1252 PLTSSTDAADA
+1252 PLTSSVEAAGQV
-1263 LINQGTAGTTLD
+1263 INKANTAPFTQ
-1275 HDIMGNARDLGG
+1275 DIAGRPRDLGG

-1292 AYEAD
+1292 AYEAE
-1297 LPEAG
+1297 LPEAKT
-1302 RVYYVRTPE
+1302 VLYVTPE
-1311 KGGNDNHN
+1311 GAGKRDGS
-1319 GLSWETAFATIRKAV
+1319 SWENAIAGNYVYNLQTNTFVTETEYDDWTGTDRTDTIHTYNSKYAGEFNWQNCPYGESSKFSETSVEFEHNNKGLRYEQYISGLQYAV
-1334 ETANNGTVIDNEKP
+1334 EKATEQAKEESRKI
-1348 QVWVA
+1348 QVWVSG
-1353 AGTYSQAPQN
+1353 GTYTDYKGYVIRDQVDVY
-1363 GSNNCF
+1363 G
-1369 EILEGVNV
+1369 G
-1377 FGAFPATGTPGMNDR
+1377 FPNEGTPGMDDR
-1392 HPLVSQYIY
+1392 HPLLS
-1401 NQTSVTVSDYET
+1401 TSIPLREADEGLADQIEKYET
-1413 ILQPSGN
+1413 IIQIQEESPVRWTYRDGYYYPSENQSATESKTRKPVLFQPDVCMTTYGPTSDNERISSSTGAIIDRRYVDYKG
-1420 ASVRRVLG
+1420 ASWDGFTIQHGFYKGYTANR
-1428 QDDRYNPVSW
+1428 
-1438 GNTPT
+1438 
-1443 YEYVYV
+1443 
-1449 GEGNGNYIH
+1449 
-1458 PQENVYVPQDG
+1458 DG
-1469 GEYYY
+1469 GA
-1474 SSNGGEYV
+1474 GV
-1482 RAEDGNYIQWT
+1482 RM
-1493 REEGYYKYF
+1493 
-1502 SQRDLQANGSD
+1502 
-1513 WRDPRRD
+1513 
-1520 LIEVG
+1520 
-1525 TGYGEYS
+1525 
-1532 VESGWFGSY
+1532 
-1541 TYKENADG
+1541 
-1549 NYAEFTGAGYYRVA
+1549 
-1563 ETIDGAAYYTQGEYV
+1563 
-1578 NVGNGNGTHIRTQAG
+1578 
-1593 YNYVGN
+1593 
-1599 GNGNYHLQYEA
+1599 
-1610 GRYYQVANG
+1610 
-1619 EGDYNYTAVSGFRY
+1619 FR
-1633 PTQWNGFTLRNGYIN
+1633 GMTLRNCVVKDNYNEG
-1648 SNNIDYIDKT
+1648 NNDK
-1658 NRDGMARNGGAG
+1658 A
-1670 AAIFTNVTLANS
+1670 
-1682 IVYDNENTSTNTN
+1682 
-1695 IQLRGGGIYCDQ
+1695 RGGGIYCD
-1707 GSIVNCYILNNTLG
+1707 GRNSYVINCYIINNAVEATEDN
-1721 GTNQYTAYGGGAYQY
+1721 TYGGGMYMIV
-1736 DGTAYNCVITE
+1736 GTGYNLLVANNYSE
-1747 NQSYGQF
+1747 GNG
-1754 TDGAAI
+1754 GGI
-1760 FIENGEFFNNTI
+1760 FIEDATFYNCTIAYNNT
-1772 TNNTSHGTSR
+1772 TNGHTGGLYQYTGTTANSTLTLYNCLFYYNRGYVLGSHNANLFNGVYYSFIEGSYPAALSNKIDESCQTVR
-1782 GNGGICAWFN
+1782 GGA
-1792 TGSVVGSRLVV
+1792 
-1803 YNTISINNNGFSSMT
+1803 NNPFA
-1818 GNVDVAL
+1818 D
-1825 NGGTMACYN
+1825 
-1834 SIASSITNQ
+1834 
-1843 GNLTFTNCR
+1843 
-1852 AVNNAN
+1852 NNAQQN
-1858 DLFVDYA
+1858 
-1865 NDNFRLKSNAIALN
+1865 NNFRLNSTTWCVNHGTEDIPNA
-1879 MGEDLPEIDG
+1879 ELPD
-1889 VTIDLSQYTDMD
+1889 TDVD

-1928 SNANSIEIATYYVTQ
+1928 SDANGIKIATFYVTQ
-1943 GGRGTMSGGSLDQA
+1943 DGRGTMNGGSLDEA

-1972 YVAVGT
+1972 YVAGGT

-2036 TVTSWDETTDANCRD
+2036 TVDSWDETTDANCRD

-2079 GTKPDSYNNTVATTT
+2079 GTKPDSCNNTVATTT

-2167 YAANEG
+2167 YAANKG

-2226 DISGVTGQTYE
+2226 DISGVTGQTYK
-2237 DTYIGNVLL
+2237 DTYIGGVLL

-2286 YFASTN
+2286 YFASTD

-2306 PIGYH
+2306 PTGYH
-2311 DNLVTAKDIAE
+2311 NNLVTAKDIAE

-2329 RVQTGMERLDV
+2329 RAQTDMERLDV
-2340 GAFAFK
+2340 GAFAFE

-2368 RIDEENIN
+2368 RIPEGID

-2399 QRVRKGNEQA
+2399 RRIRKDNPDA
-2409 QDKPFEILL
+2409 QGKPFEILL

-2455 GFIGNELY
+2455 GFIGNEPYLCTEN
-2463 SSDEITRIPG
+2463 SNITGIPG

-2500 GIIEPWELGRQSILS
+2500 GILEPWELGRQSILS

-2530 VYSSDESHASGG
+2530 VYSSSTDDDATGG

-2557 RTNTTDD
+2557 RTN
-2564 AEDGNEV
+2564 AEGTEDVNEV

-2622 DDPQTSGSQDYL
+2622 DNPQTSGSQSYL

-2682 NAIVRNESEEYA
+2682 NTIVRNESEKYA

-2731 ETDHWADEQA
+2731 EDGHWADEQA

-2796 VDKDWRTSSETAIA
+2796 VDKDWRNGSETAIA

-2820 YYDNATGAYKDNL
+2820 YYDNATDAYKSYL
-2833 WVTYN
+2833 WATYN

-2937 TLTPRNAVLI
+2937 TFTPYNAVLI
-2947 RQGTYSTPPGFTSS
+2947 RQGTYSTPPGFTSN

-2969 FKAVMKGTAPQD
+2969 FKAVMHGAIPSD

-3013 PGTEEETQTLL
+3013 PGTEDETQTLL

-3034 VEGILFHNTNPAVG
+3034 VEGILFHNTNTSEG

-3059 KGDKGYVTLKDVQVR
+3059 KGDVTLKDVQVR
-3074 ASRTGVVVNTSSA
+3074 ASQTGVVVNKGSA

-3117 NGTFAQNDTD
+3117 NGTFAQNGTD
-3127 FTGNPTVQNSVAWEN
+3127 FTGNPTVQNSVAWKN
-3142 TKQNLSTLTDN
+3142 TNQNLSTDR
-3153 ETNHNVAFAPG
+3153 EGNHNVAFAPG
-3164 TDNDDIVNGP
+3164 TNNDDIVNGP
-3174 NFVNPTADGVLSRD
+3174 NFVAPSATDVMARD
-3188 YHIRPGIALLDQ
+3188 YHIRPGIALLDK
-3200 GSNTPYESFME
+3200 GDDTHYEDFME

-3223 GEEQFAA
+3223 SEEQFAA

-3337 ERYNGS
+3337 ERYNDG
-3343 ETAATDTVATDT
+3343 EAEATDT

-3383 EQGDNKNT
+3383 GQGDNENT

-3414 IVEGNVTMEDEGVL
+3414 IVKGNVTMEDEGVL
-3428 YNSLVDEAAGTTGTI
+3428 YNSFVDGVDGAAGTTGTI

-3460 RENATGKNRYIH
+3460 RKKATGKNRYIH

-3531 VPENGKLATANQ
+3531 VPENGKLATANHQ

-3549 GIAAGKHYPVAGSV
+3549 GIATGKHYPVAGSV
-3563 VYVNTGGHFVVG
+3563 VYVNRNANFIVG

-3600 GASLYGNGHDVSLP
+3600 GASLYGNGRDVSLP
-3614 YVATERALSA
+3614 YVATERTLSA

-3644 EAAGKAT
+3644 EAAGTT
-3651 AFTPLIEADS
+3651 AFTALAAADS
-3661 TETYNGAKRAE
+3661 TETYDGAARAE
-3672 SLFAF
+3672 NLFAF

-3691 FNANQGFALKA
+3691 FNASQGFALKA
-3702 GTDGTYRFTAGA
+3702 GTDGTYRFTAGT

-3735 TQYDENTVNAD
+3735 TQYDENTINAD

-3757 GWNLFGLPYLVSG
+3757 GWNLFGLPYLVSD

-3791 TLQDGQYFTMQS
+3791 TLQDGQYFTVQS

-3808 TRPDGTTDG
+3808 TRPDGTTNG

-4061 ARKVFVP
+4061 ARKVFVQ